1 MTGLCAVV
9 EGIDSNVLSLT
20 QQGGADAIHSM
31 FPILPPVHIYQSPT
45 ESYKVLVAR
54 LKATG
59 PNFQGQHGAL
69 RVLASSTDVS
79 AANVLHEIAEGA
91 VKLLVSA
98 ARI

>member
-1 MTGLCAVV
+1 MALSFLEGLSMTGLCAVV

-20 QQGGADAIHSM
+20 QQGGADALHSM

-69 RVLASSTDVS
+69 GLSD
-79 AANVLHEIAEGA
+79 
-91 VKLLVSA
+91 LVQ
-98 ARI
+98 I